1 MVTTQLIPP
10 REECDGELMTMQEFI
25 NKMRSFNEMDEDAPW
40 PQDPHEFYY
49 KIDIGNVFRYVYL
62 TKAYE
67 LIALEFEAYILDN
80 WNDTRRPCLEIM
92 VARTDELL
100 SNCLYDHKLKKIVF
114 KAMIKSGE
122 IDDDPQR
129 PPPPNTNNDE
139 SDYESD
145 NEESDY
151 ESDNEE
157 SGNGSVHEEE

>member
-145 NEESDY
+145 NEES
-151 ESDNEE
+151 
-157 SGNGSVHEEE
+157 GNGSVHEEE

>member
-10 REECDGELMTMQEFI
+10 REDCEGELMTMQEFI
-25 NKMRSFNEMDEDAPW
+25 NKMRSFNEMQGGARW
-40 PQDPHEFYY
+40 PGDPNKFYY
-49 KIDIGNVFRYVYL
+49 KIDIDNVFRYVHL
-62 TKAYE
+62 TKACIIIE
-67 LIALEFEAYILDN
+67 KEFETYILSN
-80 WNDTRRPCLEIM
+80 WNDNNPPTIPIV

-129 PPPPNTNNDE
+129 PPPPPPPPSPPPNAN
-139 SDYESD
+139 

-157 SGNGSVHEEE
+157 SGNGSVHDEE

>member
-100 SNCLYDHKLKKIVF
+100 SNCLYDHKFKKIVF
-114 KAMIKSGE
+114 QAMIKSGE

-129 PPPPNTNNDE
+129 PPPPPPPPPPPNTNND
-139 SDYESD
+139 ESD

-151 ESDNEE
+151 ESNNEE
-157 SGNGSVHEEE
+157 E

>member
-1 MVTTQLIPP
+1 M
-10 REECDGELMTMQEFI
+10 
-25 NKMRSFNEMDEDAPW
+25 
-40 PQDPHEFYY
+40 
-49 KIDIGNVFRYVYL
+49 FRYVHL

-114 KAMIKSGE
+114 QAMIKSGE

-157 SGNGSVHEEE
+157 SDYESNNEEE

>member
-40 PQDPHEFYY
+40 PQDPHDFYY

-100 SNCLYDHKLKKIVF
+100 SNCLYDHKLKNIVF
-114 KAMIKSGE
+114 QAMIKSGE
-122 IDDDPQR
+122 IYDDPQI

-139 SDYESD
+139 SDY
-145 NEESDY
+145 
-151 ESDNEE
+151 
-157 SGNGSVHEEE
+157 